1 MKLIDANVFIYAAG
15 RDHPLKEACREV
27 YRHILAN
34 PTAFNIDAEVLQ
46 EILRV
51 YSSRGQVRKGVEMV
65 RDLLVLFPRPIPI
78 GKEEMEGTC
87 DLMERYPGLMA
98 RDTLQAAVAKQHR
111 AEAIV
116 SLDSYFDLISEI
128 RHVSP
133 EQPG

>member
-15 RDHPLKEACREV
+15 SDHPLKEACREL
-27 YRHILAN
+27 YRHILTN

-46 EILRV
+46 EILHV

-87 DLMERYPGLMA
+87 DLVERYPGLTA
-98 RDTLQAAVAKQHR
+98 RDALHAAVAKEHN
-111 AEAIV
+111 AEVIV
-116 SLDSYFDLISEI
+116 SLDKDFDLIGEI
-128 RHVSP
+128 RRLSP
-133 EQPG
+133 EQLG